1 MAGDDKKTNAAE
13 GKDKDPKA
21 AAKEKDSETK
31 KADGDSAETTPAAP
45 KIPPPNYVPYKQVV
59 VHPLVLLS
67 VVDHYNRVAKDTKKR
82 VVGIL
87 LGETHAGK
95 VDITNSYAVPF
106 EEDPKDPTIWFLD
119 HNYHENMFAMFKKV
133 NAKEKVVGW
142 YSTGPKIRPADMDIN
157 DLLKRYTANPVLC
170 IINVNPQ
177 DDLEIP
183 TDAYVAIQTDL
194 ETRGAFKNTFVNVPS
209 EVGAYEAEEVGVE
222 HLLRDIRDTT
232 ESTVADVVNTKLN
245 ALKSLKKRWLEMA
258 RYLTDVCDGRMPVNH
273 QILYNIQDIL
283 NLSPNLKVEDLVKSF
298 AVNTNDNYLVIYVAS
313 IIRSIIALHNLINNK
328 MLNLEAERKA
338 MEPVKSEE
346 QIRKE
351 REEREKERERKE
363 KEEKEKKEKE
373 EAERKAKKSSARRKF
388 I

>member
-1 MAGDDKKTNAAE
+1 MAGDGKGDKPAASAGTE
-13 GKDKDPKA
+13 T
-21 AAKEKDSETK
+21 KEKASKPKDNAE
-31 KADGDSAETTPAAP
+31 AETETATAQP
-45 KIPPPNYVPYKQVV
+45 KSLPPNHIPYKQVV

-67 VVDHYNRVAKDTKKR
+67 VVDHYNRVARDTKKR

-87 LGETHAGK
+87 LGETHQGK

-106 EEDPKDPTIWFLD
+106 EEDPKDATIWFLD

-133 NAKEKVVGW
+133 NANEKVVGW
-142 YSTGPKIRPADMDIN
+142 YSTGPKIRAADMDIN
-157 DLLKRYTANPVLC
+157 DLIRRYTANPVLC

-183 TDAYVAIQTDL
+183 TDAYVAIQTDV

-258 RYLTDVCDGRMPVNH
+258 RYLTDVCDGKMPVNH
-273 QILYNIQDIL
+273 QILYSIQDIL
-283 NLSPNLKVEDLVKSF
+283 NLSPNLKVEELVKSF
-298 AVNTNDNYLVIYVAS
+298 AVNTNDNYLVIYVS
-313 IIRSIIALHNLINNK
+313 SLIRSIIALHNLINNK

-338 MEPVKSEE
+338 MEPVKTEE
-346 QIRKE
+346 QIKKE
-351 REEREKERERKE
+351 REEKE
-363 KEEKEKKEKE
+363 KAEKEKVEKEKAE
-373 EAERKAKKSSARRKF
+373 KEAAEKKAKEKKSAPRRK
-388 I
+388 